1 MMNNRLAVLGLMDAY
16 AGKYYSVEWIRKNV
30 LRQSDDEIKEM
41 DQQMAAEGEV
51 QAAADEEQA
60 QAQMQQQQMQQDA
73 ETKAANNQAKQAQKE
88 KATPQKLEIKVKHE
102 VPGAKKVPTKEEF
115 VPKPLTEDDK
125 KLIESM
131 TRAIEKVSKEDL
143 EFVEEIKDDI

>member
-1 MMNNRLAVLGLMDAY
+1 MD
-16 AGKYYSVEWIRKNV
+16 K
-30 LRQSDDEIKEM
+30 
-41 DQQMAAEGEV
+41 QMAAEGEV
-51 QAAADEEQA
+51 QAASNEEQM

-88 KATPQKLEIKVKHE
+88 KSTPQKLEIKVKHE
-102 VPGAKKVPTKEEF
+102 VPGAKKSVTKEELVPF
-115 VPKPLTEDDK
+115 VPKALTEEDK

-143 EFVEEIKDDI
+143 DEVEEEIKDAI